1 MILVC
6 PQCATR
12 YIVPDSAIGPN
23 GRSVRCAA
31 CKHSWFQEG
40 ASLPT
45 REDAV
50 TGTESP
56 SHDNPPSVASSAPM
70 PDPDYASLPPAPLS
84 SEHPAQEK
92 VGEETNGKA
101 AAPPRSEE
109 RREGKERV

>member
-40 ASLPT
+40 ASLPP

-56 SHDNPPSVASSAPM
+56 SQDNPPSVASSAPM
-70 PDPDYASLPPAPLS
+70 PDPDDAALPPAP
-84 SEHPAQEK
+84 
-92 VGEETNGKA
+92 
-101 AAPPRSEE
+101 RSEE
-109 RREGKERV
+109 HTSELQSLMRISYAVFCLT